1 MNLNLNN
8 QLFLVGG
15 ATGGLGNA
23 IAHALIA
30 EGALIIAIARSA
42 SKLADLQH
50 EYPQQVEIVVGSLFE
65 SSTLQKIMEKIGTR
79 KISGAI
85 INAGGPPAMP
95 AMQTTLEDWD
105 NAYQNVVRW
114 KIELT
119 QLLVKKMIP
128 HNYGRIVYV
137 ESVSVKHP
145 IENLVLSNAMRLAV
159 VGYVKTLSQEI
170 GQHGITLNIL
180 GPGYHTTQ
188 RLENVF
194 VKNSEIKGV
203 PVEDVKAQFINQ
215 TKVGDLG
222 KPDDFASLAL
232 WFLSPQ
238 SRYITG
244 QTISVDGGLIK
255 GTFG

>member
-1 MNLNLNN
+1 MNLKIDN
-8 QLFLVGG
+8 QLFIVGG
-15 ATGGLGNA
+15 TTSGLGNA
-23 IAHALIA
+23 IAKALIS
-30 EGALIIAIARSA
+30 EGANIIAIARSA
-42 SKLADLQH
+42 GKLADLQH
-50 EYPQQVEIVVGSLFE
+50 EFPEQVEIVVGSLFE
-65 SSTLQKIMEKIGTR
+65 STTLQKIMDKIGTR
-79 KISGAI
+79 NLSGAL

-95 AMQTTLEDWD
+95 VMNTTLEDWD
-105 NAYQNVVRW
+105 NAYRSVVRW

-128 HNYGRIVYV
+128 QKYGRIVYV

-170 GQHGITLNIL
+170 GNHGITLNIL
-180 GPGYHTTQ
+180 GPGYHATQ
-188 RLENVF
+188 RLENIF
-194 VKNSEIKGV
+194 IKNSELKGV
-203 PVEDVKAQFINQ
+203 PVENIKAQFINQ

-222 KPDDFASLAL
+222 SPHDFASLAL

-244 QTISVDGGLIK
+244 QTISVDGGLIQ